1 MKPFCAALHIIYVDT
16 KIPTYHFFFYN
27 KPSSYMLKLY
37 GHFGSQ
43 PTRSVAWLLKMK
55 KTPFEFITINP
66 TTGETRTPQYREKFS
81 LGLIPAIE
89 DTDSSP
95 PFTLSEAS
103 AIMIYLCEK
112 HQWNDF
118 YPTTSDKFA
127 IQRRA
132 RINEYCSHHN
142 ESTRLMTRKVI
153 FPTMKW
159 MFSDRKGTAGSG
171 ASSTG
176 VAHLSN
182 SSKDI
187 DKTKATIRD
196 IAKRF
201 QHKFLA
207 NDSLYIV
214 EGDTPSIADL
224 LAYPDIAQIPQ
235 IMGIDYYEE
244 WPELEPLSKW
254 LDRMSALPEH
264 DDIHKT
270 IHKIGKM
277 YRSKL

>member
-1 MKPFCAALHIIYVDT
+1 
-16 KIPTYHFFFYN
+16 
-27 KPSSYMLKLY
+27 MLKLY

-66 TTGETRTPQYREKFS
+66 TAGETRTPHYREKFS

-89 DTDSSP
+89 DTDVSP

-112 HQWNDF
+112 HQWSDF
-118 YPTTSDKFA
+118 YPTSSDAFA

-132 RINEYCSHHN
+132 RINEYFSHHN

-159 MFSDRKGTAGSG
+159 MFSDRRGKGSD

-182 SSKDI
+182 STKDI

-207 NDSLYIV
+207 NDSSYIV

-224 LAYPDIAQIPQ
+224 LAYPDLAQIPQ
-235 IMGIDYYEE
+235 IMGIDYCEE

-254 LDRMSALPEH
+254 LDRMAALPEH